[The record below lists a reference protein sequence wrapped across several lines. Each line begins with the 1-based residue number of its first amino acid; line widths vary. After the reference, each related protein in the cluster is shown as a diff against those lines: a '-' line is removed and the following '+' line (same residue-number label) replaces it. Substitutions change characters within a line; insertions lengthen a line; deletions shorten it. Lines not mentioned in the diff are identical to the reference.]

1 MQERGHAIHTKRNEM
16 RILRFNMQP
25 EPVSAARTGV
35 LLGDMIGDL
44 RAGHAACLAQT
55 SGDSH
60 AREIAAMR
68 LPPNINDILNTG
80 GVTHAVIAETV
91 AWLAQTLEKNPET
104 KGLAGE
110 PLFSPLATSRLH
122 APIRPSKLISVNQG
136 HRLRT
141 MSPSG
146 GKGRVPSC
154 TIKTV
159 NTIIGPQREVT
170 RPSGTSGLDYE
181 TKLVVVIG
189 KKCKNVTEDKA
200 LDVVFGYQVA
210 NDIVAPEVMDAE
222 AGVGGHLLSG
232 LFDSFCPM
240 GPWVVTRD
248 EVPDPAALK
257 IRTAVNGETVQQ
269 GSVGD
274 MDWSLPE
281 LIAYV
286 SRMTLEP
293 GDMIMTGIR
302 APAGVA
308 GRRMLNPGDL
318 LVSEIA
324 GLGELR
330 NKILEDNTAPAA
342 WKW

>member
-1 MQERGHAIHTKRNEM
+1 M
-16 RILRFNMQP
+16 RILRFNMQS
-25 EPVSAARTGV
+25 EAVSAARTGV
-35 LLGDMIGDL
+35 LLEGGMIGDL
-44 RAGHAACLAQT
+44 RAGYASCLAQV
-55 SGDSH
+55 SGDFH
-60 AREIAAMR
+60 AKEIAAMR
-68 LPPNINDILNTG
+68 LPPNINDILNFG
-80 GVTHAVIAETV
+80 GVTHAVIAETA
-91 AWLAQTLEKNPET
+91 AWLTGRLEKNPEA

-136 HRLRT
+136 HRLRAAPLT
-141 MSPSG
+141 S
-146 GKGRVPSC
+146 GKGRVPAC

-159 NTIIGPQREVT
+159 NTIIGPQREIT
-170 RPSGTSGLDYE
+170 RPAGNSGLDYE
-181 TKLVVVIG
+181 TKLVIVIG
-189 KKCKNVTEDKA
+189 KKCKNVTEDQA
-200 LDVVFGYQVA
+200 WDVVFGYQVA
-210 NDIVAPEVMDAE
+210 NDIVALDVMGAE
-222 AGVGGHLLSG
+222 AAVGGYLLSG

-257 IRTAVNGETVQQ
+257 IRTAVNGEAVQE

-274 MDWSLPE
+274 MDWTIPE
-281 LIAYV
+281 LIAYI

-302 APAGVA
+302 TAGGGA
-308 GRRMLNPGDL
+308 RRRMLNPGDL
-318 LVSEIA
+318 VVSEIA

-330 NKILEDNTAPAA
+330 NKVLEDNTAPAA

>member
-1 MQERGHAIHTKRNEM
+1 M
-16 RILRFNMQP
+16 RILRFNMQA
-25 EPVSAARTGV
+25 EPVTAARTGV
-35 LLGDMIGDL
+35 LLGGDMIGDL
-44 RAGHAACLAQT
+44 RAGYAAMLAQA
-55 SGDSH
+55 SGDAH
-60 AREIAAMR
+60 AREIAALR

-80 GVTHAVIAETV
+80 GVTRAVIAEAA
-91 AWLAQTLEKNPET
+91 AWLAQALQKNPEA

-110 PLFSPLATSRLH
+110 PLFSPLAASRLH

-141 MSPSG
+141 TPSAG
-146 GKGRVPSC
+146 GRGRVPSC

-170 RPSGTSGLDYE
+170 RPSGIAGLDHE

-189 KKCKNVTEDKA
+189 KKCKNLAEDQA
-200 LDVVFGYQVA
+200 MDAVFGYQVA
-210 NDIVAPEVMDAE
+210 NDIVAPEVLDAE
-222 AGVGGHLLSG
+222 AGVGGSLLSG

-240 GPWVVTRD
+240 GPWVATRD
-248 EVPDPAALK
+248 EIPDPAALQ
-257 IRTAVNGETVQQ
+257 IRTAINGETVQQ

-274 MDWSLPE
+274 MDWSIPE
-281 LIAYV
+281 LIAYA

-302 APAGVA
+302 APAAA
-308 GRRMLNPGDL
+308 GRRLLNPGDL
-318 LVSEIA
+318 LLSEIA

-330 NKILEDNTAPAA
+330 NKILEDNAAVAA